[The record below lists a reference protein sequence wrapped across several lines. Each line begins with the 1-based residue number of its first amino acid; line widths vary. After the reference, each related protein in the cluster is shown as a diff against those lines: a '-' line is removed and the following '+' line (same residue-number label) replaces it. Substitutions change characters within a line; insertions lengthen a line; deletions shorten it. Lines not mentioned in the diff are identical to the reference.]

1 MSRPLRATA
10 PRGGSSDR
18 CWCASSAL
26 ADVSQNW
33 NFSGNGNS
41 LELEELGG
49 KRRRALFL
57 HLSELP
63 RSLKPGAR
71 FSTGQVMA
79 ESGNSGHSFAP
90 HLHYQLMTQDDRV
103 VDPFDSHRTYRRTLS
118 AEQRPALET
127 EIRRLDSLLNPAV
140 AGN

>member
-1 MSRPLRATA
+1 VDFKVAVGTPVKA
-10 PRGGSSDR
+10 PFTGVIKRK
-18 CWCASSAL
+18 
-26 ADVSQNW
+26 NW

-41 LELEELGG
+41 LELEELDG

-63 RSLKPGAR
+63 KSLRPGAR
-71 FSTGQVMA
+71 FSTGQVLA
-79 ESGNSGHSFAP
+79 HSGNSGRSFAP

-103 VDPFDSHRTYRRTLS
+103 VDPFDSHRRVRRSLP
-118 AEQRPALET
+118 AEQRPALEA
-127 EIRRLDSLLNPAV
+127 EVRRLDSLLSPPV